1 LYTVFAVS
9 AGVSDRILSGQIL
22 HRKILSLWCN
32 EKFCELGLNCVG
44 FGIHESTD
52 IAAIKSDLEQLSQV
66 KTNTKTLLDN
76 QQSLLELLQ
85 SNLTAMNRIGE
96 LYLNSVFRR

>member
-1 LYTVFAVS
+1 MAHSWVKFYIVASCHCDVVIF
-9 AGVSDRILSGQIL
+9 
-22 HRKILSLWCN
+22 
-32 EKFCELGLNCVG
+32 FCELGLNCVG
-44 FGIHESTD
+44 FDIHESTD
-52 IAAIKSDLEQLSQV
+52 IAAIKNDLEQLSQV

-96 LYLNSVFRR
+96 FYSTLFSGDRRFEPLLSRSLT

>member
-1 LYTVFAVS
+1 MSYIYAVFAVS
-9 AGVSDRILSGQIL
+9 AGVSDRIFSGQIL
-22 HRKILSLWCN
+22 HRNIPLLWCN
-32 EKFCELGLNCVG
+32 EHFCELGLNCVG

-52 IAAIKSDLEQLSQV
+52 IAAIKNDLEQLSEV

-85 SNLTAMNRIGE
+85 SNLTAMNRDGE
-96 LYLNSVFRR
+96 F